1 MSQRTAGADTR
12 GMATTGPRPPG
23 VGRLR
28 RPARALAARLLA
40 VAAILLAA
48 LGAAA
53 TALAQS
59 APTDPTLGRPAVF
72 AGIAAASA
80 VFQTTDRN
88 NGLSAV
94 SEPLYGSFPDATSVF
109 GSDTY
114 NALGSIYYPGA
125 TIANLGALIC
135 VAGGPCNLPAYPL
148 DAYADNTH
156 PSSSVKLSSTFG
168 GAGALVNLLGGGA
181 DATADITGATSNADV
196 SSYSAGPAMT
206 AAQSGAVAAFLQR
219 ASSLTGGKGAG
230 AQASGAVVRVQSM
243 EAHTQ
248 QSFQHTATLVTH
260 AESRAS
266 GIDVLGGMIHIDS
279 IFATSTFQN
288 DGQSVHRHDD
298 NVTVSGVS
306 VAGQPA
312 AIDAN
317 GITIMGS
324 GQGKAVLDTLNGA
337 LKQALTATGVQLHA
351 LGHTD
356 GRSSLQPQRCSAGEV
371 DGLEVLAP
379 VNVGAAPVVGD
390 VYHTEIVVGGACTDA
405 SAGPDRVSADNGGN
419 QPVGPVTGAAPPTPL
434 AGTAL
439 VSPSELATTPGAPA
453 AGAVGRAPQRST
465 RRTSR
470 RSLLES
476 DLRGSLVT
484 HRVVLLYLAFTL
496 AFLAI
501 CLGVRPFLP
510 SRLPAG
516 P

>member
-1 MSQRTAGADTR
+1 
-12 GMATTGPRPPG
+12 MATTRPRATG

-28 RPARALAARLLA
+28 RPVRALAARLLA
-40 VAAILLAA
+40 AAAVLLAA
-48 LGAAA
+48 LGVAG

-59 APTDPTLGRPAVF
+59 ATTDPALGRPAVF

-80 VFQTTDRN
+80 IFQTTNRN
-88 NGLSAV
+88 NGLAQT
-94 SEPLYGSFPDATSVF
+94 SEPLYGSLPDAVSVF

-114 NALGSIYYPGA
+114 SARGSIYYPGA
-125 TIANLGALIC
+125 TFANLGTLIC
-135 VAGGPCNLPAYPL
+135 VAGGPCNLPSYPL
-148 DAYADNTH
+148 DAYADGSH
-156 PSSSVKLSSTFG
+156 PSTSVKLSGPLG
-168 GAGALVNLLGGGA
+168 GAGAVVTLLGGGA
-181 DATADITGATSNADV
+181 NAAAAITGTASNSDV
-196 SSYSAGPAMT
+196 SGFTAGPAMT
-206 AAQSGAVAAFLQR
+206 ASQSAAVTSFLHQV
-219 ASSLTGGKGAG
+219 SSLSGGKGA
-230 AQASGAVVRVQSM
+230 AALASGAVVRVQSM

-248 QSFQHTATLVTH
+248 QAFQHTATLVTH

-279 IFATSTFQN
+279 VFATSTFEN
-288 DGQSVHRHDD
+288 DGQSMHRHDD

-317 GITIMGS
+317 GITILGS
-324 GQGKAVLDTLNGA
+324 GQGKVVLDTLNGA

-371 DGLEVLAP
+371 DGLEVFAP
-379 VNVGAAPVVGD
+379 ANVNSVPIAGD
-390 VYHTEIVVGGACTDA
+390 VYHTEVVLGGACTDA
-405 SAGPDRVSADNGGN
+405 AASADRVGADNGAN
-419 QPVGPVTGAAPPTPL
+419 QPVPPATDAAPPTPL
-434 AGTAL
+434 TGTAL
-439 VSPSELATTPGAPA
+439 VLPSELATTSGAPT
-453 AGAVGRAPQRST
+453 AGAVRRAPQRRT
-465 RRTSR
+465 RHANR
-470 RSLLES
+470 RSFLES

-484 HRVVLLYLAFTL
+484 HRVELLYLAFTL
-496 AFLAI
+496 AFFAI

>member
-1 MSQRTAGADTR
+1 MNQRTAGADGSR
-12 GMATTGPRPPG
+12 GSRIRLHRTGGRGRNRP
-23 VGRLR
+23 GRA
-28 RPARALAARLLA
+28 PVPRLLA
-40 VAAILLAA
+40 AAAVLVAA
-48 LGAAA
+48 LGIAG

-72 AGIAAASA
+72 AGMAAASG
-80 VFQTTDRN
+80 VFQTSDRN

-114 NALGSIYYPGA
+114 NALGSVYYPGA
-125 TIANLGALIC
+125 TVANLGALIC

-148 DAYADNTH
+148 DAYADGSH
-156 PSSSVKLSSTFG
+156 PASSVKLSGTFG

-181 DATADITGATSNADV
+181 DATAAITGAASNADV
-196 SSYSAGPAMT
+196 SGYRAGPAMT
-206 AAQSGAVAAFLQR
+206 AAQSAAVTSFLQQ
-219 ASSLTGGKGAG
+219 ASSLTGGKA
-230 AQASGAVVRVQSM
+230 AVTASGAVVQVQSM

-266 GIDVLGGMIHIDS
+266 GIDLLGGMIHIDS

-288 DGQSVHRHDD
+288 DGQSVHHHDD
-298 NVTVSGVS
+298 NVTISGVS

-312 AIDAN
+312 AVDAN
-317 GITIMGS
+317 GITIVGS
-324 GQGKAVLDTLNGA
+324 GQGKPVLDTLNGA
-337 LKQALTATGVQLHA
+337 LKQALAATGVQLHA
-351 LGHTD
+351 VGHTD

-379 VNVGAAPVVGD
+379 VNLGAAPVVGD

-405 SAGPDRVSADNGGN
+405 SASAERVSPDSGAS
-419 QPVGPVTGAAPPTPL
+419 QAAPPAAEAPTPF
-434 AGTAL
+434 AAATPIPPSD
-439 VSPSELATTPGAPA
+439 VSLATAAPA
-453 AGAVGRAPQRST
+453 AHSVPVAPRRLP
-465 RRTSR
+465 RRTGR
-470 RSLLES
+470 RSFLES

-484 HRVVLLYLAFTL
+484 HRVELLYLAFTL

-510 SRLPAG
+510 SRFPAG